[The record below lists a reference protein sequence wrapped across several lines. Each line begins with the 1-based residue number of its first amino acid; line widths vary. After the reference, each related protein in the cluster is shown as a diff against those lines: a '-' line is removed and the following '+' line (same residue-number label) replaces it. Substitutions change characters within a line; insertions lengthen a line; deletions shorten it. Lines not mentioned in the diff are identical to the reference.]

1 MRPARLDVTI
11 PNSAIS
17 GIEWPAMAPDHSALL
32 LALQYQLD
40 QTQWWSPAVLL
51 DAQLQQLRQLLRHAA
66 ATVPFHRARFAA
78 CGFDPSGEFSLHEF
92 RHIPVLTRSEVQ
104 AADTALLSGQPLPS
118 HGPAS
123 ERFTSGST
131 GVPVRCCSNDLA
143 QVFWHAFT
151 LRDHLWQ
158 RRDLAGKFAAI
169 RIAGEEGSRQSWG
182 FSAGAAFTT
191 GPGVQLSIRADLD
204 TQIRWLRAQRPDYLL
219 SYPSN
224 LLALAQLSLE
234 SGIDLPGLREVL
246 TFGEMLPE
254 EFRDTLRAAWGVR
267 VVDMYSA
274 QEVGY
279 LALQCPESERYHV
292 QAEGV
297 LMEVLDEHG
306 EPCDPGKTGRVVVTD
321 LHNFTMPFI
330 RYDIGDFA
338 TVGAPCSC
346 GRGLPVLDAIVGR
359 VRNMLVLPDGQ
370 RRFPRIGATALASV
384 APIKQYQFVQ
394 TASDCI
400 EARLVVA
407 RPLDSAAEARVTEVL
422 HAKLGYPFRIVFRYG
437 GSIARDPSGK
447 FEDFRSEVTRK

>member
-1 MRPARLDVTI
+1 
-11 PNSAIS
+11 
-17 GIEWPAMAPDHSALL
+17 
-32 LALQYQLD
+32 
-40 QTQWWSPAVLL
+40 
-51 DAQLQQLRQLLRHAA
+51 
-66 ATVPFHRARFAA
+66 
-78 CGFDPSGEFSLHEF
+78 
-92 RHIPVLTRSEVQ
+92 
-104 AADTALLSGQPLPS
+104 
-118 HGPAS
+118 
-123 ERFTSGST
+123 
-131 GVPVRCCSNDLA
+131 
-143 QVFWHAFT
+143 
-151 LRDHLWQ
+151 
-158 RRDLAGKFAAI
+158 
-169 RIAGEEGSRQSWG
+169 
-182 FSAGAAFTT
+182 
-191 GPGVQLSIRADLD
+191 
-204 TQIRWLRAQRPDYLL
+204 
-219 SYPSN
+219 
-224 LLALAQLSLE
+224 
-234 SGIDLPGLREVL
+234 
-246 TFGEMLPE
+246 MLPE